1 MKYLIKGSDITG
13 ADWSRVLLS
22 DNKVFLKD
30 FSPYQKIDLGL
41 PSGTLWADRNIGATD
56 IYDGGK
62 LFQWGDPTPYDVPE
76 HTDGRINEGQKMFGW
91 NDYKWNPS
99 GDRHTFTKYNETD
112 AKTTLDP
119 EDDAAHVNMGSD
131 WRMPTKDDINEL
143 FQNTTQ
149 ELYAKLADD
158 SDPVKV
164 ANGEYNTNN
173 SPNSWTYID
182 GHTSDE
188 VNGKLAYM
196 KLLSKSNGNFLVV
209 PFSVNADDGYVNPVG
224 CSGSFWSS
232 SVLSGYVVYAW
243 EGSYGLQYC
252 GDSSSNRCVSK
263 GVRGVVGQ

>member
-1 MKYLIKGSDITG
+1 MSYFKI
-13 ADWSRVLLS
+13 LL
-22 DNKVFLKD
+22 
-30 FSPYQKIDLGL
+30 
-41 PSGTLWADRNIGATD
+41 RN
-56 IYDGGK
+56 Y
-62 LFQWGDPTPYDVPE
+62 
-76 HTDGRINEGQKMFGW
+76 
-91 NDYKWNPS
+91 
-99 GDRHTFTKYNETD
+99 
-112 AKTTLDP
+112 
-119 EDDAAHVNMGSD
+119 
-131 WRMPTKDDINEL
+131 
-143 FQNTTQ
+143 
-149 ELYAKLADD
+149 
-158 SDPVKV
+158 
-164 ANGEYNTNN
+164 